1 MQKSFT
7 TLWQESKE
15 DLIGL
20 FKTKKSLLTLN
31 VLEKGVPAGIKAGF
45 AVVLVVLSLF
55 LLSFLLTAGALGF
68 SLLFVD
74 EMFLTVLRSL
84 TFGFLCLSGCILLLM
99 LILLAIKGVVVKKV
113 TTSVMLNYLEKQ
125 EQAEQEAPQQ
135 PNVEVKDQNGDTIK
149 PIRYYEE

>member
-31 VLEKGVPAGIKAGF
+31 VLEKGVPADIKAGF

-84 TFGFLCLSGCILLLM
+84 TFGFLCFR
-99 LILLAIKGVVVKKV
+99 VV
-113 TTSVMLNYLEKQ
+113 SCC
-125 EQAEQEAPQQ
+125 
-135 PNVEVKDQNGDTIK
+135 
-149 PIRYYEE
+149 